1 VEADSARVA
10 VNRKKKPIDFY
21 LTTIKFYIGA
31 HISRE
36 IAGEG
41 IIYGYLKAK
50 RATYV
55 NYQPSCSRTT
65 RSAAFNDEV
74 GIKSILVLL
83 KIIFFETC
91 QLRSREYSSFT

>member
-1 VEADSARVA
+1 VRAE
-10 VNRKKKPIDFY
+10 
-21 LTTIKFYIGA
+21 
-31 HISRE
+31 
-36 IAGEG
+36 EG
-41 IIYGYLKAK
+41 KIYGYLKAK

-91 QLRSREYSSFT
+91 HLSSPEYYSFT